1 MNERDDGMAMVRWD
15 GTVTCQSSALMIVD
29 IQHDFLDGA
38 LAVPGA
44 GEILPTVYSLLD
56 DHQIG
61 WKAVVA
67 SQDFHPPNHISFASR
82 HAAPP
87 FTKLLWLPPCHD
99 EIDHPKTID
108 VWPDHCVQ
116 GTKGCLLEPGI
127 ESRLKSLLSL
137 GREVKVIQKGTDTE
151 MENYSAFKDDSE
163 LDHYLNSLGIRNLFC
178 VGLAGDYCVKATA
191 ESALQ
196 LGYRVFWVRSGIQS
210 VSGEEGQT
218 AVEESLV
225 NCWPRSFVLV
235 EHVSSVSGLLS

>member
-1 MNERDDGMAMVRWD
+1 MDRKEERMAMWD
-15 GTVTCQSSALMIVD
+15 GTVTCQNSALMLVD
-29 IQHDFLDGA
+29 IQHDFMDGS

-44 GEILPTVYSLLD
+44 AEILPTVYDLLD

-82 HAAPP
+82 HAAQP
-87 FTKLLWLPPCHD
+87 FTRLLLPPCH

-108 VWPDHCVQ
+108 LWPDHCVQ
-116 GTKGCLLEPGI
+116 GTKGCLLDPGI
-127 ESRLKSLLSL
+127 ESRLESLASL

-196 LGYRVFWVRSGIQS
+196 LGYRVFWVRPGIRS
-210 VSGEEGQT
+210 VSGEEGQ
-218 AVEESLV
+218 AAQESSLLG
-225 NCWPRSFVLV
+225 CWPRSFVLV
-235 EHVSSVSGLLS
+235 DEVSLVSGLLS